1 MQTYGKIFRKVIAG
15 FLALYIVMMGI
26 FTFSK
31 QEDVRSVYRNKVFD
45 IKESIVADIQNEYK
59 HKNEEGDRNVW
70 TLNEQITRDIQ
81 YNEEFKI
88 YGATA
93 VYKKGELL
101 HKSGYYL
108 VGRGVDWYLEERPD
122 SYKYIDLEK
131 WLSKDELIEFIQIIR
146 EAEMKSVEM
155 IWLKADGYAKGD
167 EVLPTNL
174 EIYKIKRREGENVGW
189 HDEDAVLTKAYKFEP
204 QIEEEMIP
212 YSLDNWDLV
221 IPLEDIAVSYQNLEP
236 SKEVDGIIFTRSI
249 YERLKQLE
257 EDMYNWRS
265 KESGICYSWE
275 NENGW
280 CVRHFLAINVETETE
295 PYFYR
300 VALEYEPWV
309 VAIGDLK
316 LVYLFSALMVLVMS
330 LILTYGLWR
339 TEKKQQLLEK
349 NRRMLIDAIGHEL
362 KTPLGIIGS
371 YSEGLKEKIAEDKRE
386 HYLDVIID
394 ETHRMNQ
401 LILEMLALSKLESG
415 AYKLKLEQ
423 FKISDLMK
431 SCLKNKEKLFE
442 DGQIQLDLQ
451 LMNEIE
457 IKADYS
463 CMEKVINNILMN
475 AIYHTPINGKLTIKL
490 EGNKVSIENEGEHIP
505 KEKLKEIWTSF
516 YKVEDVQNRS
526 GKGTGLGLAIVKGI
540 LELHGMQYGA
550 YNTGSGVCF
559 WFQIK

>member
-45 IKESIVADIQNEYK
+45 IKESIVADIRDEYK
-59 HKNEEGDRNVW
+59 HKNEEGNRNVW
-70 TLNEQITRDIQ
+70 TLNERITRDIQ

-108 VGRGVDWYLEERPD
+108 VGSGVDWYLEERPD
-122 SYKYIDLEK
+122 GYKYIDLEK

-204 QIEEEMIP
+204 QIEEGMIP
-212 YSLDNWDLV
+212 YSLDEWELV
-221 IPLEDIAVSYQNLEP
+221 IPLEGIAVNYQNLEP
-236 SKEVDGIIFTRSI
+236 PKEVDGIIFTRSI

-257 EDMYNWRS
+257 DDMYNWKS
-265 KESGICYSWE
+265 KDSIKRYAWE

-280 CVRHFLAINVETETE
+280 CVRYFLTTDVDTEMGT
-295 PYFYR
+295 YFYR

-316 LVYLFSALMVLVMS
+316 LVYIFSALMVLAMS

-431 SCLKNKEKLFE
+431 KCLKNKEKLFE

-505 KEKLKEIWTSF
+505 EEKLKEIWTSF

-526 GKGTGLGLAIVKGI
+526 GEGTGLGLAIVKGI

-550 YNTGSGVCF
+550 YNTERGVCF